1 MTDKVIV
8 TLKDESSG
16 FTGDFELQTGIR
28 IEEMSVSL
36 NKALISSYPA
46 QFAGSKGIDLI
57 YQNEK
62 ISDDDTLA
70 SKGIWDGS
78 VLELE
83 VRR

>member
-1 MTDKVIV
+1 MTDKSII
-8 TLKDESSG
+8 TLKEPKSG
-16 FTGDFELQTGIR
+16 FSGDFELQTDIR
-28 IEEMSVSL
+28 IEELKVSL
-36 NKALISSYPA
+36 NKALISSYPS
-46 QFAGSKGIDLI
+46 QFAGANGIELI

-62 ISDDDTLA
+62 IPDDDTLA